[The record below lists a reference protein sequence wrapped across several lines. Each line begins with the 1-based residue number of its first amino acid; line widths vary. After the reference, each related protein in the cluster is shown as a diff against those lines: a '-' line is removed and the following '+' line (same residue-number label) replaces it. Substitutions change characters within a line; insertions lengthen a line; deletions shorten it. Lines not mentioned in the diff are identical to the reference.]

1 VDQGKNIRH
10 LFHHYLNIP
19 PVKGLNAQDGGAP
32 ATELVAGTGRGG
44 GGCGR
49 APNGEGGRLER
60 IRVGEEDKFLL
71 NSIKCRLQIDMVSL
85 NDCDSLFHQKRKK
98 NI

>member
-1 VDQGKNIRH
+1 
-10 LFHHYLNIP
+10 LFYQRSVSFTCA
-19 PVKGLNAQDGGAP
+19 VKGLNAQDGGAP

-60 IRVGEEDKFLL
+60 IRVGEEDQFLL
-71 NSIKCRLQIDMVSL
+71 NSIKCRLQFYSL
-85 NDCDSLFHQKRKK
+85 AAATK
-98 NI
+98 